1 MVVHHCECSPYHRIV
16 QFQMVDVMLHEF
28 NFRWQKLKSKGGVQS
43 ASVRTLEPPV
53 ALWIASALGPWRKHC
68 FWCHHETG
76 LDSLHHAAQGK
87 IWATTWNFFSKK
99 KKKKKQVAQCRLLSR
114 VPGQCRHISNHNL
127 QGPFLS
133 SLSPSQT
140 FKSCILNSSCFL
152 WNAVNWLGMT
162 RVSGGE

>member
-1 MVVHHCECSPYHRIV
+1 MVVHHCKCSPYHQIV

-28 NFRWQKLKSKGGVQS
+28 NFQWQKLKSKKGGDLRLWGLWSHRWLCGLPLRWVPGES
-43 ASVRTLEPPV
+43 TVFGAIMKLGWTASTTLP
-53 ALWIASALGPWRKHC
+53 K
-68 FWCHHETG
+68 
-76 LDSLHHAAQGK
+76 GK
-87 IWATTWNFFSKK
+87 SERQHGIFPLKK
-99 KKKKKQVAQCRLLSR
+99 KKKNQVAQCRLLSR
-114 VPGQCRHISNHNL
+114 VPGQCGHISNHNL